1 MSVFSG
7 NFTTK
12 RDYGAQKEKENR
24 KYAWKEKENPNK
36 PVQFSNRNSYPP

>member
-12 RDYGAQKEKENR
+12 RDYADAQKEKENI
-24 KYAWKEKENPNK
+24 KYAWKEKENP
-36 PVQFSNRNSYPP
+36 

>member
-12 RDYGAQKEKENR
+12 RDYGAQKEKENI
-24 KYAWKEKENPNK
+24 KYAWKEKENP
-36 PVQFSNRNSYPP
+36 